1 MCDAPYSAHAVARP
15 GPARRRECTGPAG
28 ASRTCP
34 RPSPTTR
41 TLHKF
46 TSHHTHSPGHRRSA
60 RHTSRRRS
68 MPAGEERRA
77 GRRRVAWPHRHG
89 PTALSLSLPGRKIV
103 GPPPPGRAEYGAGRR
118 KLPPGAAQPAQ
129 GAQGDA
135 PRRASAQTEAFGR
148 RGLVMQH
155 LLPLGLRGDERP
167 RRRRGSG
174 QAHGVVAGTDWLSA
188 RTVSISSAWAT
199 AELRRR
205 PSAPLGSSGRF
216 ENSQIVRNYCD

>member
-1 MCDAPYSAHAVARP
+1 MTLKNICAAIRCRNRRGRKPEGDKLGLCDAPYSAHAVARP

-89 PTALSLSLPGRKIV
+89 PTTLSLSLSR
-103 GPPPPGRAEYGAGRR
+103 
-118 KLPPGAAQPAQ
+118 
-129 GAQGDA
+129 
-135 PRRASAQTEAFGR
+135 
-148 RGLVMQH
+148 
-155 LLPLGLRGDERP
+155 
-167 RRRRGSG
+167 
-174 QAHGVVAGTDWLSA
+174 VA
-188 RTVSISSAWAT
+188 RSSA
-199 AELRRR
+199 RRR
-205 PSAPLGSSGRF
+205 PGALNTVLAGASYPPAQLSLRKVRKETLPAARQRKPRPLAAGAW
-216 ENSQIVRNYCD
+216 